1 MGAYPL
7 KILTT
12 LKHRLDVTG
21 FSLIEVIISILL
33 LSIVILGFFSLL
45 ISSAKTTKVSES
57 ITNSTYTVQKEMETL
72 YSLSMGTEFN
82 KKEDAINDLGYS
94 KAPNDLSCMNDE
106 ENENWKGNTF
116 ERIPSS
122 SQKVPLNN
130 TKFILVLSDYNTG
143 SSELSTTHEINN
155 EKLYLS
161 KVIIKL
167 CDRDVL
173 KAKVENTIEWR
184 PATN

>member
-1 MGAYPL
+1 M
-7 KILTT
+7 KIATT
-12 LKHRLDVTG
+12 VKHRFDANG

-57 ITNSTYTVQKEMETL
+57 IMDSTYSVQKEMESL
-72 YSLSMGTEFN
+72 YSLSMGTPFN
-82 KKEDAINDLGYS
+82 EREDAIEALAYS
-94 KAPNDLSCMNDE
+94 KAPNDLRCMDDE
-106 ENENWKGNTF
+106 EDEGWKENTF
-116 ERIPSS
+116 ERTPNSTEEIS
-122 SQKVPLNN
+122 LNN
-130 TKFILVLSDYNTG
+130 PKFILILSDYNTR
-143 SSELSTTHEINN
+143 SSKISATHEINN

-167 CDRDVL
+167 CERDTL

-184 PATN
+184 PTTN